1 MALPREQL
9 PECEH
14 RDYPLWLLLAV
25 KNSLFSVCEDPQL
38 EDARHVLEAVDVA
51 LAAHPPTSASQ

>member
-1 MALPREQL
+1 MVLPKEALPES
-9 PECEH
+9 EH

-38 EDARHVLEAVDVA
+38 EDARHVLEAVDAA
-51 LAAHPPTSASQ
+51 LLKHAPTATSQ